1 MADAGARRASRLGAL
16 ALLLALALPVVAG
29 AALGLTGAPRGL
41 ELETVRARF
50 AVRGT
55 ERPPSD
61 VVLVAIDRESLT
73 ALGSSW
79 PLPRGA
85 HARAIDRLTADGAGQ
100 IAYDVEFP
108 AGGTTAEA
116 RRGSAAIRTAARRA
130 GNVVFAAFAPDA
142 RGRTNVLA
150 PDGGLSSVRTGFSG
164 FHTENGLPASTVPVA
179 VHGLASLSAAVAR
192 AAGAHIPSGL
202 PGGEARIAFAGPPG
216 TIARVRF
223 SDLLAGRVPAAAIR
237 GKVVV
242 VAATDPGVKDVLP
255 TVAPGGDA
263 MAGGEVQANAIATW
277 LRGVPLR
284 SAPWWLD
291 ALLIAAMGLAV
302 PLAGLRLGRR
312 GAWACAVVVPAL
324 FAVATQALFAG
335 GVVTLVVAPLVAFAL
350 SAAGALAIGLW
361 RADRERQE
369 LRDRIAAGDAGVVGP
384 LLARPVGVTSIVAG
398 YRIEELLARGGMG
411 VVYRATQLALER
423 PVAIKLI
430 APERAADPVFRSRFA
445 LESRV
450 AATIEHP
457 NVIPVYET
465 GDDDGL
471 LFIAMRLV
479 DGIDLARLVG
489 RAGPL
494 SVDVAVDLVTQAAA
508 ALDAAHAGG
517 LVHRDVKPGNLLL
530 TADERAHVYL
540 TDFGLARHAGPST
553 GLTQPDAWVGTLD
566 FLAPEQLRGEPV
578 DARADVYALAG
589 VLHFCLTGRAPFA
602 ADSAAATMWGHLHA
616 PPPRAGEEAPDVP
629 AALDDVLA
637 AALAKDPAR
646 RPDGARAFAGLVA
659 AATGQRRPLVPPRA
673 PAPPA
678 VVDGPTI
685 ASAGEEV

>member
-1 MADAGARRASRLGAL
+1 MAGAGRAPRLSGL
-16 ALLLALALPVVAG
+16 VLTVVLALPAVAG
-29 AALGLTGAPRGL
+29 AVLGLTGVPKRL

-55 ERPPSD
+55 EPAPEN

-79 PLPRGA
+79 PLPRAA
-85 HARAIDRLTADGAGQ
+85 HARAIDRLTAGGAAQ
-100 IAYDVEFP
+100 VAYDIEFP
-108 AGGTTAEA
+108 AGGTTTEA
-116 RRGSAAIRTAARRA
+116 RRGSAAIRASARRA

-150 PDGGLSSVRTGFSG
+150 PGGGLSPVRTGFSG
-164 FHTENGLPASTVPVA
+164 FRTGNGLPASSVPGSVG
-179 VHGLASLSAAVAR
+179 GLASLSVTVAR

-223 SDLLAGRVPAAAIR
+223 SDLLAGRAPASAIR

-242 VAATDPGVKDVLP
+242 VAATDPSVKDVLP

-284 SAPWWLD
+284 SAPWWLEG
-291 ALLIAAMGLAV
+291 LLIAAMGLAV
-302 PLAGLRLGRR
+302 PFAGLRRGRR
-312 GAWACAVVVPAL
+312 AAWACAVILPVVFVGATQGL
-324 FAVATQALFAG
+324 FAV
-335 GVVTLVVAPLVAFAL
+335 GVVTLVIAPVIAFAL

-369 LRDRIAAGDAGVVGP
+369 LRDRFAAGDASVIGP
-384 LLARPVGVTSIVAG
+384 LLARPVGLTSIVAG

-430 APERAADPVFRSRFA
+430 ATERAADPVFRSRFE

-450 AATIEHP
+450 AATIEHA
-457 NVIPVYET
+457 NIIPVYET

-479 DGIDLARLVG
+479 DGIDLARLVQ

-494 SVDVAVDLVTQAAA
+494 PVDVAVDIVTQAAA
-508 ALDAAHAGG
+508 ALEAAHGHG

-530 TADERAHVYL
+530 TADDPTHVYL
-540 TDFGLARHAGPST
+540 TDFGLARHVGPST
-553 GLTQPDAWVGTLD
+553 GLTQADAWVGTLD

-578 DARADVYALAG
+578 DARADIYALAG

-602 ADSAAATMWGHLHA
+602 ADSAPATMWGHLHA
-616 PPPRAGEEAPDVP
+616 PPPRAGVEAPDVP
-629 AALDDVLA
+629 AALDDVLS
-637 AALAKDPAR
+637 AALAKDPEQ
-646 RPDGARAFAGLVA
+646 RPSSARAFAGLVA
-659 AATGQRRPLVPPRA
+659 AAAGRRRPVVAPRT
-673 PAPPA
+673 PA
-678 VVDGPTI
+678 DGPGVVIEGPTV
-685 ASAGEEV
+685 SSDEEV

>member
-1 MADAGARRASRLGAL
+1 MDDAGTRRRRGAL
-16 ALLLALALPVVAG
+16 ALALALPSVAG
-29 AALGLTGAPRGL
+29 AVLGLTGAPARL

-55 ERPPSD
+55 EPPPGD

-79 PLPRGA
+79 PLPRAA
-85 HARAIDRLTADGAGQ
+85 HARAIDRLAAAGAAE
-100 IAYDVEFP
+100 IAYDVELP
-108 AGGTTAEA
+108 ADGTTAAA
-116 RRGSAAIRTAARRA
+116 RRGSAAVRAAARRA
-130 GNVVFAAFAPDA
+130 GDVVFAAFAPDVH
-142 RGRTNVLA
+142 GRTNVLA
-150 PDGGLSSVRTGFSG
+150 PDGELSPVRTGFSG
-164 FHTENGLPASTVPVA
+164 IRTENGLPVA
-179 VHGLASLSAAVAR
+179 VNGLVSLSATVAR
-192 AAGAHIPSGL
+192 AAGAPIPPAL
-202 PGGEARIAFAGPPG
+202 PDGEARIAFAGPPG

-223 SDLLAGRVPAAAIR
+223 SDLLAGRAPASVIR
-237 GKVVV
+237 GKIAV

-284 SAPWWLD
+284 TAPWWVD
-291 ALLIAAMGLAV
+291 GLLIAALGLAV
-302 PLAGLRLGRR
+302 PLAGLGFGRR
-312 GAWACAVVVPAL
+312 AAWACAAVVPVA
-324 FAVATQALFAG
+324 FAVATQALFAAG
-335 GVVTLVVAPLVAFAL
+335 TVTLVIAPLVAFGL

-369 LRDRIAAGDAGVVGP
+369 LRDRFAAGDAGVIGP

-445 LESRV
+445 LESRI
-450 AATIEHP
+450 AAAIEHP
-457 NVIPVYET
+457 HVIPVYET

-494 SVDVAVDLVTQAAA
+494 SVEVAADLVTQAAA
-508 ALDAAHAGG
+508 ALQAAHAGG
-517 LVHRDVKPGNLLL
+517 LVHRDVKPGHLLL
-530 TADERAHVYL
+530 TGDDPTHVYL
-540 TDFGLARHAGPST
+540 TDFGLARHSGPST
-553 GLTQPDAWVGTLD
+553 GLTQAGAWLGTLD

-578 DARADVYALAG
+578 DGRADVYALAG

-602 ADSAAATMWGHLHA
+602 ADTAAATMWGHLHA
-616 PPPRAGEEAPDVP
+616 PPPRAGAVTPDVP
-629 AALDDVLA
+629 AELDDVLSA
-637 AALAKDPAR
+637 GLAKDPAE
-646 RPDGARAFAGLVA
+646 RPPSARAFAALVA
-659 AATGQRRPLVPPRA
+659 AAAGRDRPIAPPREHVA
-673 PAPPA
+673 RPPA
-678 VVDGPTI
+678 VLDGPTI
-685 ASAGEEV
+685 AAAGEEV

>member
-1 MADAGARRASRLGAL
+1 MDDPGVRRAPRLGAL
-16 ALLLALALPVVAG
+16 ALVLALPAAAGIVLGLAG
-29 AALGLTGAPRGL
+29 APARL
-41 ELETVRARF
+41 ELEAVRARF

-55 ERPPSD
+55 ERPPGD
-61 VVLVAIDRESLT
+61 IVLVAIDRESLT
-73 ALGSSW
+73 ALESSW
-79 PLPRGA
+79 PLPRAA
-85 HARAIDRLTADGAGQ
+85 HARAIDRLAAAGAAE

-108 AGGTTAEA
+108 AAGTTASA
-116 RRGSAAIRTAARRA
+116 RRGSAAIRASARRA

-150 PDGGLSSVRTGFSG
+150 PAGELSSVQTGFSG
-164 FHTENGLPASTVPVA
+164 LRTENGLPVSTVPVA
-179 VHGLASLSAAVAR
+179 VSGLAGLSAAVAR
-192 AAGAHIPSGL
+192 AAGARIPPVL

-223 SDLLAGRVPAAAIR
+223 SDLLAGRVPASAIHGR
-237 GKVVV
+237 IAI

-291 ALLIAAMGLAV
+291 GLLIAAAGLAV
-302 PLAGLRLGRR
+302 PLAGLLRGRR
-312 GAWACAVVVPAL
+312 AAWACALLVPAA
-324 FAVATQALFAG
+324 FAVATQALFAA
-335 GVVTLVVAPLVAFAL
+335 GVVTLVIAPLAAFAL
-350 SAAGALAIGLW
+350 SAAGALVIGLW

-369 LRDRIAAGDAGVVGP
+369 LRERFAAGDAGVIGP

-430 APERAADPVFRSRFA
+430 ATERAADPVFRSRFA
-445 LESRV
+445 LESRI
-450 AATIEHP
+450 AASIEHP

-494 SVDVAVDLVTQAAA
+494 SVDVAVDLVIQAAA
-508 ALDAAHAGG
+508 ALEAAHVDG

-530 TADERAHVYL
+530 TADDPAHVYL
-540 TDFGLARHAGPST
+540 TDFGLARHVGPST

-578 DARADVYALAG
+578 DGRADVYALAG
-589 VLHFCLTGRAPFA
+589 VLHFCLTGRAPFE
-602 ADSAAATMWGHLHA
+602 ADGAAATMWGHLHA
-616 PPPRAGEEAPDVP
+616 PPPRAGAVALDVP
-629 AALDDVLA
+629 AALDEVLA
-637 AALAKDPAR
+637 AALAKDPAD
-646 RPDGARAFAGLVA
+646 RPPSARAFAGLVVA
-659 AATGQRRPLVPPRA
+659 AAGRHRPIAPPRSTA
-673 PAPPA
+673 PGPPV

-685 ASAGEEV
+685 AAAGDEV